1 MESACAEHCRIM
13 YIQKKCAYTMTWN
26 CLRKTHGTKETVAL
40 AAAVNSHRAER
51 ITLNLI
57 AVNVEDR
64 TKQKNMDNLSWPNIT
79 ENICKLASNHYS
91 LTLNAIIFYLI

>member
-1 MESACAEHCRIM
+1 
-13 YIQKKCAYTMTWN
+13 MTWN

-40 AAAVNSHRAER
+40 AAAMNSHRAER
-51 ITLNLI
+51 IKLNSI

-79 ENICKLASNHYS
+79 ENMQTSIKPLFTHLKRNNILFNIRYQNHYV
-91 LTLNAIIFYLI
+91 